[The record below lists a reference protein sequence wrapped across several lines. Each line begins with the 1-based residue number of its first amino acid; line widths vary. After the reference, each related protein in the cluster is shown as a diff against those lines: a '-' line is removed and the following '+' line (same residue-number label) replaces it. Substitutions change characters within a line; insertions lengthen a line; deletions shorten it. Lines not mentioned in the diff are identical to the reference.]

1 MKNNILD
8 LIDFEKVNILLEG
21 FNKATGFV
29 TAVLDLDGKVLFR
42 SGWRQIC
49 TDFHRVNPQTS
60 QRCTRSDTQ
69 LAGALAEGE
78 KYHYYKCL
86 NGLVDVAVPIVV
98 NGEHIA
104 NLFSG
109 QFFFEEPDI
118 EFFKKQAKKYGFDEN
133 KYLEAL
139 EKVPVV
145 SMDKVQITMDFLKEM
160 TLLISEM
167 TYQRLEQIELNEA
180 LTKSNRLIHN
190 IIDNTTSLF
199 YLVDTDGKIQL
210 VNKRYEYLFN
220 ARAEELIGKPRE
232 AFIPPK
238 IARQHRNNDLKV
250 IKSKHSI
257 QFEETN
263 VESDGIHYYLTQK
276 FPLFDL
282 NNEVY
287 AVGGIS
293 SDITEFKN
301 AEELLKESEERFR
314 KVFDEGPI
322 GMVMANLTTRKM
334 FNVNKAFCTMLG
346 YTKEELLNIT
356 FSSITHPDDRSKDM
370 EPVKNLYEG
379 KIEVYKADKRYIKKN
394 GEIIWASLA
403 LTRIYSE
410 KNKTYYSLAMV
421 EDITQR
427 KHAEDE
433 VRTQLNELRR
443 WYEVTLDREG
453 RVMELKKEV
462 NELLAKAGMPLRYAS
477 EEKALQSQSKDEIN
491 TLDYE

>member
-1 MKNNILD
+1 MKKNILD
-8 LIDFEKVNILLEG
+8 LIDFEKVDILLEG

-49 TDFHRVNPQTS
+49 TDFHRENSQTA
-60 QRCTRSDTQ
+60 QRCTISDTE

-78 KYHYYKCL
+78 KYHFYKCL

-118 EFFKKQAKKYGFDEN
+118 EFFKKQAKLYGFDEQ
-133 KYLEAL
+133 KYLKAL
-139 EKVPVV
+139 QKVPVV
-145 SMDKVQITMDFLKEM
+145 SKDKVQVTMDFLKEM

-167 TYQRLEQIELNEA
+167 TYQRVEQMELNDA
-180 LTKSNRLIHN
+180 LKKSNALILS
-190 IIDNTTSLF
+190 IIDNTTSVF
-199 YLVDTDGKIQL
+199 YLVNTDGEIQL
-210 VNKRYEYLFN
+210 VNKRYEYLVN
-220 ARAEELIGKPRE
+220 TSKEELLGKSRE
-232 AFIPPK
+232 SFMPPQ
-238 IARQHRNNDLKV
+238 IAKQHRDNDLKV
-250 IKSKHSI
+250 MQTKLPM

-263 VESDGIHYYLTQK
+263 TEPDGIHYYLTQK
-276 FPLFDL
+276 FPLFDI

-287 AVGGIS
+287 AIGGIS
-293 SDITEFKN
+293 SDITEIKH

-334 FNVNKAFCTMLG
+334 FNVNKSFCTMLG
-346 YTKEELLNIT
+346 YSKEELLNLT
-356 FSSITHPDDRSKDM
+356 FSDITHPDDRSNDV

-379 KIEVYKADKRYIKKN
+379 KIEIYKTEKRYIKKN
-394 GEIIWASLA
+394 GETIWASLA

-410 KNKTYYSLAMV
+410 KNKSYYSLAMV

-427 KHAEDE
+427 KHAEEDI
-433 VRTQLNELRR
+433 RQQLDELRR

-453 RVMELKKEV
+453 RVLELKKEV

-477 EEKALQSQSKDEIN
+477 ADITLLSQSKD
-491 TLDYE
+491 